1 MARRRGNRRR
11 YRRRRLRR
19 YHRRKL
25 RQQDEQRLKYFYYF
39 FFFLKIN
46 FQDFRSLIA
55 EAGTDPI
62 WATCPNCDEEILTT
76 IEKSVSRYQC
86 LIASGLI
93 ASIFGFICCFWMIPY
108 CMDDWKDVLH
118 TCPNCNYEIGKYEK
132 IKSKQG
138 RLEYM
143 IWATRADKNNLPIGP
158 IY

>member
-1 MARRRGNRRR
+1 MARRRRNRRR

-19 YHRRKL
+19 YQRRQFRK
-25 RQQDEQRLKYFYYF
+25 QEEQ
-39 FFFLKIN
+39 
-46 FQDFRSLIA
+46 RSLIA
-55 EAGTDPI
+55 ENGTDSM

-76 IEKSVSRYQC
+76 IEKSMSRYQC

-93 ASIFGFICCFWMIPY
+93 CSVAGFICCLWMIPY

-143 IWATRADKNNLPIGP
+143 IWTTRANNSTIGP
-158 IY
+158 MF

>member
-25 RQQDEQRLKYFYYF
+25 RQQDEQ
-39 FFFLKIN
+39 
-46 FQDFRSLIA
+46 RSLIA

>member
-25 RQQDEQRLKYFYYF
+25 RKQAEQ
-39 FFFLKIN
+39 
-46 FQDFRSLIA
+46 RSLIA
-55 EAGTDPI
+55 EAGIDPM

-86 LIASGLI
+86 LIASGAI
-93 ASIFGFICCFWMIPY
+93 ASLIGFICCFWMIPY

-132 IKSKQG
+132 IKSRQG
-138 RLEYM
+138 RLEFM
-143 IWATRADKNNLPIGP
+143 IWHTRADKRNLPIGP
-158 IY
+158 IF

>member
-1 MARRRGNRRR
+1 MARGRRNRRR

-25 RQQDEQRLKYFYYF
+25 RQQNEQ
-39 FFFLKIN
+39 
-46 FQDFRSLIA
+46 RSLIA

-108 CMDDWKDVLH
+108 CIDDWKDVLH

>member
-1 MARRRGNRRR
+1 MARGRRNRRR

-25 RQQDEQRLKYFYYF
+25 RQQDEQ
-39 FFFLKIN
+39 
-46 FQDFRSLIA
+46 RSLIA